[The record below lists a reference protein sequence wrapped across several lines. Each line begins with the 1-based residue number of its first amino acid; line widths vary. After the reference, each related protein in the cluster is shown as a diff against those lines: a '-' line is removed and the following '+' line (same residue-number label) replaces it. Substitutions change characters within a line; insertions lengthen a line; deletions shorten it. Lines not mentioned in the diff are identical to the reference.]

1 MLRTRPCLDPAG
13 GLPYPVDIMSWSLS
27 GKVVWITGASSGIG
41 RSLAVEAAR
50 RGAWLILSGR
60 NVPALEETAALCE
73 RARLASE
80 NQQNAQKDEQ
90 EASPGARNHAACTL
104 LPFDLADPEARLEAA
119 QKALTIHGRID
130 VLMLNAGVSQ
140 RAKFVETSADV
151 FNLIME
157 TNFFAAVDIVRAVLP
172 QMCSHSSG
180 VIACV
185 SSVAGLM
192 GAPWRTAYSAS
203 KHAQAGFFSSL
214 RTELYGSG
222 IQISIVYPGFVRT
235 AISEN
240 ALAGDGTRHGKL
252 DPLQKF
258 GQNPEVTARTIWDKL
273 ETGKLDIKVAF
284 ELKARLGVFLS
295 RYFPAL
301 FVRSISR
308 HGGL

>member
-1 MLRTRPCLDPAG
+1 
-13 GLPYPVDIMSWSLS
+13 MSWTLS

-41 RSLAVEAAR
+41 RSLSVEAAR

-73 RARLASE
+73 RARPASE
-80 NQQNAQKDEQ
+80 NERKAQKDEQ
-90 EASPGARNHAACTL
+90 EASPGARGHAACTL
-104 LPFDLADPEARLEAA
+104 LPFDLADPKARLEAA